1 METSFLIRLGIVA
14 ALLAIVASLGLA
26 LVRLVRDRGQT
37 TRTVK
42 ALTLRIALSLLLF
55 VLLIVGMVTGLV
67 VPHGVVP

>member
-1 METSFLIRLGIVA
+1 METSFLVRLGIVV
-14 ALLAIVASLGLA
+14 ALLAILASLGLA

-42 ALTLRIALSLLLF
+42 ALTLRIALSFLLFALLL
-55 VLLIVGMVTGLV
+55 LGMSTGFV